1 MLKIFISEENLCIR
15 EYPRTM
21 ENDIMENLEKGTY
34 FKASEKIMIEGTKEQ
49 RYDALINLSRYF
61 DIEII

>member
-1 MLKIFISEENLCIR
+1 MLKVFISEETLCIR
-15 EYPRTM
+15 EYPKSM
-21 ENDIMENLEKGTY
+21 ENDIIKNLEKGTY

-49 RYDALINLSRYF
+49 RYDALNRLSRYF